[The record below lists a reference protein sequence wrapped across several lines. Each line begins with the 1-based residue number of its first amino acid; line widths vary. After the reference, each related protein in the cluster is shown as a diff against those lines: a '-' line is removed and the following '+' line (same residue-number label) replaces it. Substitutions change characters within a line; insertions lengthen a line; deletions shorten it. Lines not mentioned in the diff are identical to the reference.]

1 MYTVKEIFYTLQG
14 EGAQSGRAAVF
25 CRFTGCNLW
34 TGRES
39 DRLKSICQ
47 FCDTD
52 FIGTDGERGGV
63 YATPQELARA
73 IAETWKSGN
82 GTGGRPFVVVT
93 GGEPL
98 LQLDAALIE
107 SIKELGIE
115 VAVETNGTIEAP
127 PGIDWLCVSPKVGA
141 TLRQTRGHE
150 LKVVIPQL
158 GLDLEALESLPFTH
172 FYVQPM
178 AGTQYDE
185 NCRIAVAFCLS
196 HPRWR
201 VSTQMHKH
209 LAIA

>member
-1 MYTVKEIFYTLQG
+1 M
-14 EGAQSGRAAVF
+14 
-25 CRFTGCNLW
+25 
-34 TGRES
+34 
-39 DRLKSICQ
+39 
-47 FCDTD
+47 
-52 FIGTDGERGGV
+52 
-63 YATPQELARA
+63 
-73 IAETWKSGN
+73 
-82 GTGGRPFVVVT
+82 T

-107 SIKELGIE
+107 SIKQLGIE

-141 TLRQTRGHE
+141 TLRQTHGHE